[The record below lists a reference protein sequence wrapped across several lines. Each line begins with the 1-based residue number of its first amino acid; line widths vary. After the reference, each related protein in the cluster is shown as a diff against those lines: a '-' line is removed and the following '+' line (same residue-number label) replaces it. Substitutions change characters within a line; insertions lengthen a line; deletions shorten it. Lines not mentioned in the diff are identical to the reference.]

1 MLRSC
6 LDRMKLIV
14 VVLLASFLVVE
25 AAHLNYHRQRERVET
40 VVNGRELAETEGD
53 WRKPVDF

>member
-1 MLRSC
+1 
-6 LDRMKLIV
+6 MKLIV